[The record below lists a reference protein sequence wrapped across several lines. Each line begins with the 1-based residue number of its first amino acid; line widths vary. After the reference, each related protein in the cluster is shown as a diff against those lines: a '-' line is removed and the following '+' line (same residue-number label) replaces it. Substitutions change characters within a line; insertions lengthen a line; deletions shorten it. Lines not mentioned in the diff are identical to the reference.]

1 MRTSFSSKAFVSTAP
16 TVGAD
21 EVKVRRADALC
32 LTDIDVLVVTSGH
45 EATDQR
51 IYGKQAVSLKQFGAN
66 VVVIGSLE
74 HPIPGKVPV
83 QSVSKPASRLA
94 RFVFQPWRCLWAV
107 RKLRA
112 DIIHFHDPEM
122 LATLPVAKL
131 WWRGTKFVYDVH
143 EDFANLMLI
152 RDWLPGWIRPPV
164 KMLADTLE
172 KGIAL
177 LADAI
182 VGVTPPLTDK
192 FPNRERIVAYNY
204 IAQNFFD
211 EAAKLSKEA
220 RNREFDLVHLGTLN
234 LRRARFLAEIL
245 REFHHIHPGGRSLI
259 IGVSPEIEKEMR
271 ERIPDGCTL
280 LGKVPH
286 EQIPGLLGNAKVGVD
301 VHPWLGPHLEVA
313 VPVKVCEYMA
323 AGCAVI
329 SSYMPVL
336 RQILNEAGVSSED
349 IRIIDGGEPI
359 DYALAAVQLIATI
372 EKGMDPGAR
381 LRKAALKHMVWERE
395 SAKIAQLYLR
405 LLKRPCVV

>member
-1 MRTSFSSKAFVSTAP
+1 MTASFSSKALVSTAP
-16 TVGAD
+16 TLEAD
-21 EVKVRRADALC
+21 EMKVKRSDALC

-45 EATDQR
+45 EATDHR
-51 IYGKQAVSLKQFGAN
+51 VYGKQAASLKQFGAN
-66 VVVIGSLE
+66 VTVVGSLE

-83 QSVSKPASRLA
+83 LSVSKPISRLT
-94 RFVFQPWRCLWAV
+94 RFVYQPWRCLWAA
-107 RKLRA
+107 RKVHA

-122 LATLPVAKL
+122 LVTLPIAKL
-131 WWRGTKFVYDVH
+131 WWRGTKFIYDVH

-152 RDWLPGWIRPPV
+152 RDWLPAWIKPIV
-164 KMLADTLE
+164 KILTDTVE
-172 KGIAL
+172 KGLAL

-182 VGVTPPLTDK
+182 IGVTPPLAEK
-192 FPNRERIVAYNY
+192 FPNKERIVAYNY
-204 IAQNFFD
+204 ISQNFFV

-280 LGKVPH
+280 LRKVPH

-313 VPVKVCEYMA
+313 IPVKVCEYMA
-323 AGCAVI
+323 AGCAVV

-336 RQILNEAGVSSED
+336 SQILNEARVASED

-359 DYALAAVQLIATI
+359 DYARAASQLVETI
-372 EKGMDPGAR
+372 HKGADPGAK
-381 LRKAALKHMVWERE
+381 LRKSALSHMVWEKE
-395 SAKIAQLYLR
+395 AVKIAQLYLR
-405 LLKRPCVV
+405 LLRKPCVV